1 MQEFVFEVL
10 VVFVESLALAH
21 SDEKA
26 LGKRSS
32 VASFE
37 ILPLSIRLPVTCW
50 CFGMIRTGTVQQ
62 CCSALDHLKRIIKH
76 KADSLNKNVKRRIPR
91 YETACLSTSDVFR

>member
-32 VASFE
+32 VASSE
-37 ILPLSIRLPVTCW
+37 LLPFIDPITRHVLVLWYDPYRNCTAVLQ
-50 CFGMIRTGTVQQ
+50 CFGP
-62 CCSALDHLKRIIKH
+62 S
-76 KADSLNKNVKRRIPR
+76 
-91 YETACLSTSDVFR
+91 